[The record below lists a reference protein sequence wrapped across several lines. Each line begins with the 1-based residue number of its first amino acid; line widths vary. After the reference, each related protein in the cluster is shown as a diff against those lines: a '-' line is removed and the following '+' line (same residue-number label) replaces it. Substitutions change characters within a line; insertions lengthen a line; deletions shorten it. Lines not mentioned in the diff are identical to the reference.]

1 LRLLLDTHA
10 FLWAV
15 EGNPRL
21 SRRAAEAIAD
31 PTVEK
36 IVSAVSV
43 YEICLKHRL
52 GKLPGFAALVNRFG
66 DVLQESGC
74 TLLPLGFAHA
84 REAGLL
90 AVEHKDP
97 FDRLLIAQARV
108 ERVPLVS
115 NEKLFDRFGLERI
128 W

>member
-15 EGNPRL
+15 ETNPRL
-21 SRRAAEAIAD
+21 SQRAAEAIAD
-31 PTVEK
+31 AASENL
-36 IVSAVSV
+36 VSAVSV
-43 YEICLKHRL
+43 YETCLKHRL
-52 GKLPGFAALVNRFG
+52 GKLPGFAALVNRFEE
-66 DVLQESGC
+66 VLDESGC
-74 TLLPLGFAHA
+74 GVLPVTFAHA

-90 AVEHKDP
+90 AIDHKDP

-108 ERVPLVS
+108 ERVPIVS
-115 NEKLFDRFGLERI
+115 NETLFDGFGVERI